1 MSRDERLREAVSA
14 IFSDP
19 EEAAAEFDKNVK
31 DLTPRDAIHEIDIP
45 MGPRF
50 FWLDARQSFI
60 LGQYV
65 GSVLL
70 AGMSI
75 EIAVRQFL
83 ERFFERR
90 VSDREVK
97 SIISSLLEELDF
109 RKIVKLCQDRK
120 CFGDDTVYA
129 KLHECYNIRTKY
141 SHAKISAILGTW
153 GSEPV
158 AVSNEHGETMR
169 TDRLG
174 EDELL
179 TAVVVSKINAR
190 DDALKIIRLVEQSLE
205 VVFCRSGYSSGELG
219 KK

>member
-1 MSRDERLREAVSA
+1 MRTTRPTHTDQRFAAVSDHKRILAAHDQSQPREMSRGERLREAVSA

-83 ERFFERR
+83 ERFFE
-90 VSDREVK
+90 
-97 SIISSLLEELDF
+97 
-109 RKIVKLCQDRK
+109 
-120 CFGDDTVYA
+120 
-129 KLHECYNIRTKY
+129 
-141 SHAKISAILGTW
+141 
-153 GSEPV
+153 
-158 AVSNEHGETMR
+158 
-169 TDRLG
+169 
-174 EDELL
+174 
-179 TAVVVSKINAR
+179 
-190 DDALKIIRLVEQSLE
+190 
-205 VVFCRSGYSSGELG
+205 
-219 KK
+219 